1 MLRFVIRR
9 AFSSVLVLAAVS
21 VLTFL
26 IFEAIPN
33 GDPAIRMAGQ
43 DATPETIAAIRRTW
57 GFDQPIW
64 RQYLAMMHKVFTGTV
79 VSYTDQVNVLS
90 EIERGLPVTLSLAL
104 GAIVLMV
111 LFSLCLGTLSA
122 ATAGRHTDRI
132 LMLFT
137 LTGFSTPSYVI
148 GAVALYL
155 LAYRT
160 QFLPSGGYV
169 AFGTSPVE
177 WFTHLLLPWLALA
190 VPVSGLSSRILRAS
204 LLENVNE
211 DFVRTARAKGLSRS
225 RVMVR
230 HVLRTSLIPLV
241 SIWGLDFAGLLGGG
255 AILIET
261 VFNLHGVGQYA
272 AESVASLDVPPI
284 LVITLY
290 GAFAVVLLSAVVDV
304 VYAALDP
311 RIRLNA

>member
-1 MLRFVIRR
+1 MVRFVLRR
-9 AFSSVLVLAAVS
+9 VLSSLLVLVAVS

-43 DATPETIAAIRRTW
+43 NATPETIAAIRHTW

-64 RQYLAMMHKVFTGTV
+64 RQYLAMMHKVFTGSV
-79 VSYTDQVNVLS
+79 ISYTDQVNVVS
-90 EIERGLPVTLSLAL
+90 QIERGLPITLSLAF
-104 GAIVLMV
+104 GAIVLMM
-111 LFSLCLGTLSA
+111 LFSLCLGLLSA
-122 ATAGRHTDRI
+122 ATAGKHTDRV
-132 LMLFT
+132 LMFVS

-148 GAVALYL
+148 GAIALYVF
-155 LAYRT
+155 AYRS

-169 AFGTSPVE
+169 PFGSSPWG

-190 VPVSGLSSRILRAS
+190 IPVAGLSSRVLRAS
-204 LLENVNE
+204 LLENAHE

-225 RVMVR
+225 RVLVR

-272 AESVASLDVPPI
+272 AQSVSSLDVPPI
-284 LVITLY
+284 LVVTLY
-290 GAFAVVLLSAVVDV
+290 GAFAVVVLSAVVDV
-304 VYAALDP
+304 LYAALDP
-311 RIRLNA
+311 RIRLES